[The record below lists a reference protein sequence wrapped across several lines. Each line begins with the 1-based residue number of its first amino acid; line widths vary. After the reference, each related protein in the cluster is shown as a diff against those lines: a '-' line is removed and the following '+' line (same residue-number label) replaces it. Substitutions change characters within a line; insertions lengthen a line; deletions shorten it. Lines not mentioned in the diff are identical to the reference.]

1 MNILNILF
9 YSIMLLIISFIVCIC
24 GYIFTRY
31 FIYFKRNTS
40 VLDLE
45 AAMTALSLIINSE
58 ISEYEKNIFQNN
70 RPITNSNFENY
81 YNDIT
86 KKTIAAISPVLMR
99 QLCVYITEDTIYKYI
114 GRTVREYL
122 VKKVNSSI

>member
-1 MNILNILF
+1 MNIINILF

>member
-1 MNILNILF
+1 MNILNIIF
-9 YSIMLLIISFIVCIC
+9 YSAMLLIIPFIVCIC
-24 GYIFTRY
+24 GYVFTRY

-40 VLDLE
+40 VLELE

-86 KKTIAAISPVLMR
+86 KKTIAAISPILMK

>member
-122 VKKVNSSI
+122 VKKANSSI